1 MRAQVLVSDAKVSVN
16 QPNTAEKTAEKTPY
30 SAPKAFVIG
39 DARQLLLGGGRHKND
54 DTGRPG
60 IYVE

>member
-1 MRAQVLVSDAKVSVN
+1 MRAQVLLSDAKVSVDRLKA
-16 QPNTAEKTAEKTPY
+16 AENPAEKTPY
-30 SAPKAFVIG
+30 RAPKAFVIG
-39 DARQLLLGGGRHKND
+39 DARHLLLGGGRHKND